1 MILKTEK
8 EKISKIKHIKK
19 HLKNNNQSISREL
32 HDNFETVISIY
43 FQISKKRWGGNW
55 KKNTHKFD
63 KNYETRKPK
72 SPQGTKTQMKKEC
85 NYIKVHLVKLL
96 KPVIKKN
103 SGKQP
108 ERKDTLHTDK

>member
-1 MILKTEK
+1 M
-8 EKISKIKHIKK
+8 
-19 HLKNNNQSISREL
+19 
-32 HDNFETVISIY
+32 HDNFETLISVY
-43 FQISKKRWGGNW
+43 FHISKKKWEGNW
-55 KKNTHKFD
+55 KKNTRKFD
-63 KNYETRKPK
+63 KNYETRKSK
-72 SPQGTKTQMKKEC
+72 SPQGTKRQMKKEC